1 MTFENLVTLMHSTDT
16 TDVDRN
22 DGGKITSVQMHHHV
36 AERAQATLDEHIRM
50 TALRDC
56 TDGERRCYLALH
68 VGIMAERIPK
78 HPPAH
83 WTPQWVFYPQ
93 APLAD
98 VGGKPPPLV
107 LPTAQQVAAWYGYTR
122 GTVERYEQAA
132 AKRIKDT
139 EKVVRLTKSE
149 KDLL

>member
-22 DGGKITSVQMHHHV
+22 DGGKITSVEMHHHV

-50 TALRDC
+50 TALLAC

-78 HPPAH
+78 HPPPH
-83 WTPQWVFYPQ
+83 WKPQWVFYPQ

-98 VGGKPPPLV
+98 VDGKPPPLK
-107 LPTAQQVAAWYGYTR
+107 LPTVQQIAVWYGLSVY
-122 GTVERYEQAA
+122 TVERYNHDAETKI
-132 AKRIKDT
+132 AKL
-139 EKVVRLTKSE
+139 EKETTGA
-149 KDLL
+149 